1 MASTAASIHR
11 TLNLIVPTA
20 TTLPPSLID
29 LATNLLA
36 QSRAKVPS
44 LKPDEE
50 IARPFAC
57 CHIACER
64 LKHRLALEIGKVGP
78 PCGPRIYKK
87 LYAFLDSSLAAE
99 PSTPR
104 TKRVQ
109 DVEVTP
115 GYGRAGRLEVGGTPR
130 SGRQGASAVKATP
143 GSLGNRNRA
152 AAEQDSGAS
161 NLPSFTMPLIRH
173 VCEACKMPRAATH
186 VYAGVE
192 SVYRALQSTA
202 QRAERDG
209 GTPSKRRRSNG
220 GDAETVTHEVMPVP
234 TDEQIPAL
242 IATVYLMTA
251 QMMRGQAGAV
261 ASKLQ
266 QRKTQTAI
274 EGFFAAQ
281 ENAAVAINPDSLQK
295 DIETYT
301 QAATAQGW
309 TDIEWYKNLH
319 SINDTTTGATTGYDE
334 DNGPATPR
342 RQPAKTPLRRK
353 EKHSQRK
360 IGDEQENP
368 AGLLPGLGTMF
379 QPAVDWL
386 SEERRAEFDAWKED
400 LLSEVAAVEAR
411 G

>member
-1 MASTAASIHR
+1 MSSTTASIHR
-11 TLNLIVPTA
+11 TLNLIVPTT
-20 TTLPPSLID
+20 TTLPPTLID
-29 LATNLLA
+29 LATTLLA

-64 LKHRLALEIGKVGP
+64 LKNRLALEIGKVGP
-78 PCGPRIYKK
+78 PCGPRIYKR

-104 TKRVQ
+104 ARRVQ
-109 DVEVTP
+109 DVGTTP
-115 GYGRAGRLEVGGTPR
+115 GSGRGERLDVGGTPR
-130 SGRQGASAVKATP
+130 SGRLGASGVKATP
-143 GSLGNRNRA
+143 GSLGKRNRA
-152 AAEQDSGAS
+152 VAEQDSGAS
-161 NLPSFTMPLIRH
+161 DLPAFTMPLIRH
-173 VCEACKMPRAATH
+173 VCEACRLPRAATH

-202 QRAERDG
+202 QRAERAG

-220 GDAETVTHEVMPVP
+220 GDVDAVTSDTVSVP

-242 IATVYLMTA
+242 VAAVYLMTGQA
-251 QMMRGQAGAV
+251 MRGQSGA
-261 ASKLQ
+261 AATKLQ
-266 QRKTQTAI
+266 QRKTQTAVAS
-274 EGFFAAQ
+274 FFTAQ
-281 ENAAVAINPDSLQK
+281 ENAAITIQPDQLQE
-295 DIETYT
+295 ETERCT
-301 QAATAQGW
+301 QAASLQGW
-309 TDIEWYKNLH
+309 TDMDWYKTLR
-319 SINDTTTGATTGYDE
+319 SSDTNTDAATGHDE
-334 DNGPATPR
+334 DNTPATPP

-353 EKHSQRK
+353 EKDSQRK
-360 IGDEQENP
+360 IGEEEEN
-368 AGLLPGLGTMF
+368 AAALLPGLGTMF

-400 LLSEVAAVEAR
+400 LLGELAAVEAQ